1 MLEFLN
7 HKNVLFITTKNLDY
21 IRNSQELRLIREQAD
36 SCTVIGSDKKSYAKR
51 LLSVYSRLL
60 FTRVKPYDL
69 VFVGFAPQ
77 LVVPFFRRLKRREL
91 AIDFFI
97 SMYDTMVCDRKKL
110 KENRLFARLVK
121 WLDQK
126 TLSLA
131 DEIITDTKAH
141 GAYFV
146 DELGAEEEK
155 LHPLYLEADSSIYY
169 PREQKKEGGR
179 KAQFVVLYF
188 GSVLPLQGVP
198 VILEAMERLRMRE
211 DIFFYMIGPLG
222 DEVRKPDT
230 SHVSY
235 IPWLSQEE
243 LAERIAEADLCLA
256 GHFHGSIAK
265 ARRTIP
271 GKAYIYR
278 AMGKPMILG
287 DNEAN
292 RELYREE
299 DGKAYFVEMGNPQV
313 LADKIVS
320 LADEWKRKEQG
331 TERETVCGEA

>member
-7 HKNVLFITTKNLDY
+7 HKKVLFITTKNLDY
-21 IRNSQELRLIREQAD
+21 IRNSQELRLIRAQAD
-36 SCTVIGSDKKSYAKR
+36 SCTIIGSDKKSYAKR
-51 LLSVYSRLL
+51 LIFVYSSLI
-60 FTRVKPYDL
+60 FTKMKPYDL

-77 LVVPFFRRLKRREL
+77 LVVPFFGRLRKREL

-97 SMYDTMVCDRKKL
+97 SMYDTLVWDRKKF
-110 KENRLFARLVK
+110 KESSLFARLVK
-121 WLDQK
+121 WLDKK

-131 DEIITDTKAH
+131 DEIIIYTKAH

-146 DELGAEEEK
+146 KELDAKEEK

-179 KAQFVVLYF
+179 RAQFVVLYF

-222 DEVRKPDT
+222 EEIRRTDA
-230 SHVSY
+230 SNVSY

-265 ARRTIP
+265 AKRTIP
-271 GKAYIYR
+271 GKAYIYQ

-299 DGKAYFVEMGNPQV
+299 SGKAYFVEMGNPQA
-313 LADKIVS
+313 LAAKIAA
-320 LADEWKRKEQG
+320 LADEWRRTGHRKRN
-331 TERETVCGEA
+331 CL